1 MQAFNNT
8 TSENSL
14 DKLLKRRLIENRF
27 IIKVF
32 FYQIIYAF
40 TNKTRDIQR
49 K

>member
-40 TNKTRDIQR
+40 Y
-49 K
+49 